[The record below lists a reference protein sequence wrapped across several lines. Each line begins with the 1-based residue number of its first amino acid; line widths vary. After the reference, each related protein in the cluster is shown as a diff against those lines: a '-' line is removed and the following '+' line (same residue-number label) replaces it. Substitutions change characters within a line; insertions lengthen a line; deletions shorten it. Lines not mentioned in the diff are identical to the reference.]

1 LARKRKI
8 GAFFMSKPHIIIIGA
23 GFTGVA
29 TAHDLALR
37 GCDVT
42 VIERGD
48 ICNGTSGRTHG
59 LLHSGGR
66 YAVKDKESA
75 VECIEENMILRRIVP
90 QVIEPNG
97 GLFIAIEESDLSY
110 AEQFIESCEE
120 CGIQIDELTPQQ
132 ALKLEPNINP
142 NLLSAFIIP
151 DGTFDPLRLALA
163 FAGTAKHN
171 GARFRTFTEVEG
183 LLTDGQGNV
192 NGVKVLD
199 RAANRLL
206 ELRADVVV
214 NATGAW
220 AGQITGMAGLD
231 APVQPTPGIMVAYD
245 QRLVQ
250 RAVNRLNVPGDGDIV
265 LPQRRMV
272 VVGTTS
278 FDAENVDYIPVTED
292 QVKLMLERGSELIPG
307 IRNTKPRGIYMA
319 TRPLVGGG
327 SGRSIA
333 RTFKCFD
340 HKETHGIDGLV
351 TITGGKATTLRIMAE
366 KTADVVCAK
375 LGIDMSCVTKETP
388 LLSYRQY
395 YTIPN

>member
-1 LARKRKI
+1 
-8 GAFFMSKPHIIIIGA
+8 MTKPHAIIIGA

-29 TAHDLALR
+29 IAHDLALR
-37 GCDVT
+37 GFDVT
-42 VIERGD
+42 VVERGD

-75 VECIEENMILRRIVP
+75 VECIDENIILRKIVP

-97 GLFIAIEESDLSY
+97 GLFIAIEEDDLAY

-120 CGIQIDELTPQQ
+120 CHIQIDKLTPQQ

-142 NLLSAFIIP
+142 KLLGAFLVP

-163 FAGTAKHN
+163 FAGTARHN
-171 GARFRTFTEVEG
+171 GAKFRTYVEVEG
-183 LLTDGQGNV
+183 LVIDGAGNV
-192 NGVKVLD
+192 TGIKVLN
-199 RAANRLL
+199 RASNQRE

-231 APVQPTPGIMVAYD
+231 APVKPTPGIMVAYN

-250 RAVNRLNVPGDGDIV
+250 RAINRLNVPGDGDIV

-292 QVKLMLERGSELIPG
+292 QIQLMLERGSALIPG
-307 IRNTKPRGIYMA
+307 IRNAKPRGIYMA
-319 TRPLVGGG
+319 VRPLVDSG

-333 RTFKCFD
+333 RTFKCYD
-340 HKETHGIDGLV
+340 HKESHNVDGLV
-351 TITGGKATTLRIMAE
+351 TITGGKATTLRAMAE
-366 KTADVVCAK
+366 KTADVACAK
-375 LGIDMSCVTKETP
+375 LGVTTPCVTKETP

>member
-1 LARKRKI
+1 
-8 GAFFMSKPHIIIIGA
+8 MSKPHVIVIGA

-42 VIERGD
+42 VVERGD
-48 ICNGTSGRTHG
+48 LCNGTSGRTHG

-75 VECIEENMILRRIVP
+75 VECIDENMILRKIVP

-97 GLFIAIEESDLSY
+97 GLFIAIDESDLAY
-110 AEQFIESCEE
+110 AEQFIESCQECHIPLEE
-120 CGIQIDELTPQQ
+120 LKPEQ

-142 NLLSAFIIP
+142 KVMAAFIIP
-151 DGTFDPLRLALA
+151 DGTFDPLRLAMS
-163 FAGTAKHN
+163 FAATAKHN
-171 GARFRTFTEVEG
+171 GAKFRTFTQVES
-183 LLTDGQGNV
+183 LLLNGQGNV
-192 NGVKVLD
+192 TGIKILD
-199 RAANRLL
+199 RTSGKTE
-206 ELRADVVV
+206 ELCGDVVV

-220 AGQITGMAGLD
+220 AGQITAMAGLD
-231 APVQPTPGIMVAYD
+231 APVKPTPGIMVAYD
-245 QRLVQ
+245 QRFVQ
-250 RAVNRLNVPGDGDIV
+250 RAINRLNVPGDGDIA

-278 FDAENVDYIPVTED
+278 FDAENVDYIPVTEE
-292 QVKLMLERGSELIPG
+292 QTKLMLERGSELIPK
-307 IRNTKPRGIYMA
+307 IRSAKPRGIYMA
-319 TRPLVGGG
+319 ARPLVGGG

-333 RTFKCFD
+333 RTFKCYD
-340 HKETHGIDGLV
+340 HKETHNVDGFV
-351 TITGGKATTLRIMAE
+351 TITGGKATTLRAMAE

-375 LGIDMSCVTKETP
+375 LNITTPCITKETP

-395 YTIPN
+395 YTNPN